1 MKSHTVRYRIQTCDV
16 DIRKSYK
23 AFSFMTQAQEIANYH
38 ASSIGFGYSDLIKDN
53 IVWVLS
59 RMKVVYH
66 RSPKWEDEVELT
78 TWHKGREGVFSLR
91 DFEVSGTDGG
101 GPLIQATSSWLLID
115 VNTRRMLR
123 PDHILGEKSLTT
135 ALDRNAIAEACGKLT
150 TPSEGMELV
159 RTHEVLYSDID
170 VNAHTNN
177 AKYIEW
183 AFDTIPSDELQKRG
197 GIDSYQINFNH
208 ETRLGDRVDLY
219 RASTATGE
227 FFVEGR
233 CGDKPVFQTAV
244 RLKP

>member
-59 RMKVVYH
+59 RMKVVCL

-170 VNAHTNN
+170 FNAHTNN

-183 AFDTIPSDELQKRG
+183 AFDTLPFEAASNKDIDEF
-197 GIDSYQINFNH
+197 QINFNH
-208 ETRLGDRVDLY
+208 ETRPGDNVELLCGI
-219 RASTATGE
+219 TGPE
-227 FFVEGR
+227 SFFIEGMCDER
-233 CGDKPVFQTAV
+233 SVFQCSIK
-244 RLKP
+244 LKS